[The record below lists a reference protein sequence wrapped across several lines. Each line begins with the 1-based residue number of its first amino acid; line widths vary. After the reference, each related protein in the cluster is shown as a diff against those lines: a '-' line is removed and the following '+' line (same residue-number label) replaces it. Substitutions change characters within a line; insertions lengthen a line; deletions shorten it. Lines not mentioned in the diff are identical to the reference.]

1 MASRLRQV
9 FGSSRTKSSASGSSH
24 GRLRSEDDQSSS
36 NSIPS
41 SPAASLSKASSR
53 MFGRSERGASPSP
66 APSSPHPPATPS
78 NNTIT
83 TSPTPDNASTPPPAA
98 ASSAPSSS
106 PRIANPTTTSQT
118 QQLPPPIPTK
128 NDSKSTPTP
137 SQVQSSTATPTAE
150 SAPVAANAAHRPS
163 ASAAPTAASNAS
175 DLAQSGGITPTTG
188 NPDSNKP
195 AIESAAA
202 PAAPAPTSNMTEPSK
217 PLSINIPANNQQE
230 ASQPSATELPK
241 KQPKTDAKV
250 TNGSSADTSVADKDD
265 LTPVGISNKSSFH
278 SRTTADQF
286 RADYHPDNASK
297 YTNPNH
303 YSARPETYHRKSFSA
318 ASQGAPSQGEA
329 TPAGSRRQSGS
340 EHDLGHGRG
349 PTGNLNHAVDA
360 RSHGHPW
367 ISVEDQRLQEDID
380 KKRHWKRWGPYLSE
394 RQWGTVREDYSANG
408 DAWSHFPHE
417 SARSR
422 TYRWGEDGL
431 AGLSDNHCR
440 MGLSL
445 ALWNGKDRMLKERLF
460 GLANNEGNHGED
472 VKELYWY
479 LDSTPTHSYMK
490 MLYKYPQESYP
501 YELFV
506 RESRNR
512 SRDVAEFE
520 VTDTDLFDEDKYWDV
535 FIEYAKDKDEEN
547 AISIRISAYNR
558 GAEPADLHIIPQL
571 VFRNYWFWPKEEPP
585 KPKMKQTGDYV
596 IQTDHP
602 ELGRYHLYCSTSPA
616 PSAPPAKRGQAPE
629 PISDEEVVPELL
641 FTENETNFERLYNG
655 SNKNIYAKDAF
666 HDHIVPAH
674 RQEKD
679 RPKAVE
685 KTRNIKKTIVRQERR
700 PVHRDPEAI
709 APKAD
714 GASADAQ
721 PEAAAAEKQFG
732 TVGPVE
738 DQEYEVV
745 DIEEEIVEE
754 EKYLE
759 DPDET
764 KPPRDYVNPNKEGT
778 KAGAHYVFRQVPPFG
793 GCAVVRMKLTP
804 KTPSQDAAI
813 DDDEQFDTTVESR
826 RSEADEF
833 YAKLISGPMSDDM
846 KNVMRQALAGMLW
859 NKQFYM
865 FVQPEWLRGDPGQP
879 APPPERKHIRNHDWR
894 HLHMED
900 ILSMPDKWEYPFSAV
915 WDSAFHCIPLAMVD
929 PAFAKKQLDLFTRE
943 WYMKPDGALPAYE
956 WNFSDVNP
964 PVHAWA
970 TFRVFKIERKMYGR
984 EDLDFLERV
993 FQKLLINFTWWVNRK
1008 DSSGSNVFEGGFL
1021 GLDNIGPFNRSEPL
1035 PTGGTLRQADGT
1047 AWMAFYALN
1056 MLNMALEL
1064 AKHNPTYEDIASKF
1078 FEHFIFISDAMSFH
1092 DTFDDESTSL
1102 WSDKD
1107 GFYYDAIQ
1115 WGPGNSQVI
1124 PVKSLVGL
1132 IPLYATLTIE
1142 PSALKRFP
1150 SFAKRMQWFL
1160 DNRPEMADRNI
1171 ANMKVGGRGDRRLL
1185 SMVSRE
1191 RLELIL
1197 KRMLDENEFLSPH
1210 GVRSL
1215 SKDHQKNPFHV
1226 NVGGEDFGVGYW
1238 PGDSHSPMFG
1248 GNSNW
1253 RGPIWICVNFL
1264 LIESLQRFYQYYGD
1278 SFKVECPT
1286 GSGDYMH
1293 LGHVAEELSHR
1304 LLGIFL
1310 RDDQGRRA
1318 NNGGIPMLDYAPEF
1332 RDLVHFYEFFHG
1344 DTGKGLGASH
1354 QCGWTGLIAYTIY
1367 STGASYGLAQTPR
1380 TPKSTAAHYFD
1391 EHLTEDGRSE
1401 AGSVPYS
1408 NAYSRPPSPDEL

>member
-1 MASRLRQV
+1 MASRLRKA
-9 FGSSRTKSSASGSSH
+9 FGSSRTKSNASSGQVPTE
-24 GRLRSEDDQSSS
+24 GDRS
-36 NSIPS
+36 NPG
-41 SPAASLSKASSR
+41 SPASSLGKAASKA
-53 MFGRSERGASPSP
+53 FGRNDRGASPSP
-66 APSSPHPPATPS
+66 SSPAPAPATPS
-78 NNTIT
+78 KNTT
-83 TSPTPDNASTPPPAA
+83 TTTNTPISSSKPSTPSAQQPQQLAPNPPAKPAVKDFA
-98 ASSAPSSS
+98 ATPAPAQSQSSA
-106 PRIANPTTTSQT
+106 
-118 QQLPPPIPTK
+118 
-128 NDSKSTPTP
+128 
-137 SQVQSSTATPTAE
+137 ATPTAE
-150 SAPVAANAAHRPS
+150 SAAPTASS
-163 ASAAPTAASNAS
+163 ASAATPAVAGAATGAAAGAATAATAAASNGG
-175 DLAQSGGITPTTG
+175 DKAQSGQATPTTR
-188 NPDSNKP
+188 NVD
-195 AIESAAA
+195 SAAD
-202 PAAPAPTSNMTEPSK
+202 PASSEMSQPAK
-217 PLSINIPANNQQE
+217 PLSINIPANQQE
-230 ASQPSATELPK
+230 VAVPAATELPK
-241 KQPKTDAKV
+241 KQSKSDGTATRA
-250 TNGSSADTSVADKDD
+250 TNGSVADSDD
-265 LTPVGISNKSSFH
+265 LTPVGLNSKSSFH
-278 SRTTADQF
+278 SRNTADQF
-286 RADYHPDNASK
+286 RAEYHPDNASK
-297 YTNPNH
+297 YANPNH
-303 YSARPETYHRKSFSA
+303 YSARPDTYHRKSFSNA
-318 ASQGAPSQGEA
+318 ASTYGEP
-329 TPAGSRRQSGS
+329 TPAGSRRPSGS
-340 EHDLGHGRG
+340 EMDIGHGRG
-349 PTGNLNHAVDA
+349 PTGNLSTAVDA
-360 RSHGHPW
+360 RNHGSKLFISH
-367 ISVEDQRLQEDID
+367 EDQRLQEDID

-408 DAWSHFPHE
+408 DAWTHFPHE

-520 VTDTDLFDEDKYWDV
+520 ITDTDLFDDDKYWDV
-535 FIEYAKDKDEEN
+535 FVEYAKDEDEEN
-547 AISIRISAYNR
+547 AVSIRISAYNR
-558 GAEPADLHIIPQL
+558 GPEAADLHILPQL
-571 VFRNYWFWPKEEPP
+571 LFRNYWSWPKEEPK
-585 KPKMKQTGDYV
+585 KPTMKQTGEYV
-596 IQTDHP
+596 IQADHP

-629 PISDEEVVPELL
+629 PVSDEEVIPDLL
-641 FTENETNFERLYNG
+641 FTENETNFERLYGGN
-655 SNKNIYAKDAF
+655 NKNIYAKDAF
-666 HDHIVPAH
+666 HDHIVPGH

-679 RPKAVE
+679 RPKAIQ
-685 KTRNIKKTIVRQERR
+685 KTRKVIKKVVRQEKR
-700 PVHRDPEAI
+700 PKQQVVEAVV
-709 APKAD
+709 AAEAN
-714 GASADAQ
+714 GASETD
-721 PEAAAAEKQFG
+721 PEAAAKEKQFG
-732 TVGPVE
+732 SLEHLPEQDFELVDVE
-738 DQEYEVV
+738 DE
-745 DIEEEIVEE
+745 VEE
-754 EKYLE
+754 DETYYE

-764 KPPRDYVNPNKEGT
+764 KPPRQYVNPNKEGT

-804 KTPSQDAAI
+804 KTPAQDSAI
-813 DDDEQFDTTVESR
+813 DDDEQFDTTVEAR

-865 FVQPEWLRGDPGQP
+865 FIQPEWLRGDPGQP
-879 APPPERKHIRNHDWR
+879 APPPERKRIRNHDWR

-970 TFRVFKIERKMYGR
+970 TFRVFKIERKMFGR

-1078 FEHFIFISDAMSFH
+1078 FEHFIFISDAMSFN
-1092 DTFDDESTSL
+1092 TDDEEGISL

-1107 GFYYDAIQ
+1107 GFFYDAIQ

-1160 DNRPEMADRNI
+1160 DNRPEMSDRNI
-1171 ANMKVGGRGDRRLL
+1171 ANIKVGGRGDRRLL

-1367 STGASYGLAQTPR
+1367 STGASYGLASTPR

>member
-1 MASRLRQV
+1 MASQLRKV
-9 FGSSRTKSSASGSSH
+9 FGSSRTKSSASNSSH
-24 GRLRSEDDQSSS
+24 GRVRSEDDQQQPSPNS
-36 NSIPS
+36 NPS
-41 SPAASLSKASSR
+41 SPHASLGKASSR
-53 MFGRSERGASPSP
+53 IFGRSDRGASPSP
-66 APSSPHPPATPS
+66 SAAPSSPLPS
-78 NNTIT
+78 TAPSRNTTT
-83 TSPTPDNASTPPPAA
+83 TSSQVPTAGASPLPSPSPQSQVASPPPAKTEKQTTPV
-98 ASSAPSSS
+98 PSK
-106 PRIANPTTTSQT
+106 PTS
-118 QQLPPPIPTK
+118 
-128 NDSKSTPTP
+128 STPTP
-137 SQVQSSTATPTAE
+137 TTE
-150 SAPVAANAAHRPS
+150 
-163 ASAAPTAASNAS
+163 SAAPKQASAHAPAPAAA
-175 DLAQSGGITPTTG
+175 P
-188 NPDSNKP
+188 
-195 AIESAAA
+195 SAAA
-202 PAAPAPTSNMTEPSK
+202 APSSASTPAPEQTSNVDAAATDSKMSVPAK
-217 PLSINIPANNQQE
+217 PLSINIPAANQDS
-230 ASQPSATELPK
+230 APSPATELPK
-241 KQPKTDAKV
+241 KQPKAEARSTNGTSADANANADAKA
-250 TNGSSADTSVADKDD
+250 NGNSED
-265 LTPVGISNKSSFH
+265 LTPVGVSNTSSFH
-278 SRTTADQF
+278 SRTNADQH
-286 RADYHPDNASK
+286 RADYHPDKPSK
-297 YTNPNH
+297 YANPNH
-303 YSARPETYHRKSFSA
+303 YSARPETYHRKSFS
-318 ASQGAPSQGEA
+318 SAPPSHGEQ
-329 TPAGSRRQSGS
+329 TPAGSRRQSTS
-340 EHDLGHGRG
+340 EHDIGHARG
-349 PTGNLNHAVDA
+349 PTGNLNNAVEA
-360 RSHGHPW
+360 RAPASHW
-367 ISVEDQRLQEDID
+367 MSKEDQRLQEDGE

-490 MLYKYPQESYP
+490 MLYKYPQEQYP

-535 FIEYAKDKDEEN
+535 FVEYAKDQDEEN
-547 AISIRISAYNR
+547 AISVRISAYNR
-558 GAEPADLHIIPQL
+558 GPEPADLHIIPQL

-629 PISDEEVVPELL
+629 PISDDEVVPELL

-655 SNKNIYAKDAF
+655 NNRNIYAKDAF
-666 HDHIVPAH
+666 HDHIVPWH

-679 RPKAVE
+679 RPKAIQ
-685 KTRNIKKTIVRQERR
+685 KTRKIKKTVVRQERR
-700 PVHRDPEAI
+700 PVHRDAEEG
-709 APKAD
+709 APKAN
-714 GASADAQ
+714 GASAEAE

-732 TVGPVE
+732 TVGPTE
-738 DQEYEVV
+738 EQEWEVV
-745 DIEEEIVEE
+745 DIEEEVEE
-754 EKYLE
+754 DETYYE
-759 DPDET
+759 EPDES

-804 KTPSQDAAI
+804 KTPSQDPAI
-813 DDDEQFDTTVESR
+813 DDDEQFDNTVEAR

-833 YAKLISGPMSDDM
+833 YAKLVSGPMSDDM

-879 APPPERKHIRNHDWR
+879 PPPPERKRIRNHDWR

-1197 KRMLDENEFLSPH
+1197 KRMLDENEFLSEH

-1215 SKDHQKNPFHV
+1215 SKDHKENPFHV

-1354 QCGWTGLIAYTIY
+1354 QCGWTGLIAYTLY

>member
-1 MASRLRQV
+1 MASHLRKV
-9 FGSSRTKSSASGSSH
+9 FGSGRAKSSASSSSH
-24 GRLRSEDDQSSS
+24 GRLRSEDDQASCNNS
-36 NSIPS
+36 NPS
-41 SPAASLSKASSR
+41 SPAPSLSKASSR
-53 MFGRSERGASPSP
+53 VFGRSDRGTSASPSSP
-66 APSSPHPPATPS
+66 APTTPCKNTATSSQPQQQ
-78 NNTIT
+78 
-83 TSPTPDNASTPPPAA
+83 
-98 ASSAPSSS
+98 SS
-106 PRIANPTTTSQT
+106 Q
-118 QQLPPPIPTK
+118 QQLPPAPPA
-128 NDSKSTPTP
+128 KSEQQQITPMP
-137 SQVQSSTATPTAE
+137 SRPTAE
-150 SAPVAANAAHRPS
+150 SAAPTTPAAATVSTAVQTQAPT
-163 ASAAPTAASNAS
+163 SAAPTLAAPGASDNQNTGQVAASKSKMA
-175 DLAQSGGITPTTG
+175 
-188 NPDSNKP
+188 DSV
-195 AIESAAA
+195 
-202 PAAPAPTSNMTEPSK
+202 K
-217 PLSINIPANNQQE
+217 PLSINIPAKNQD
-230 ASQPSATELPK
+230 APQPAAELPK
-241 KQPKTDAKV
+241 KQSKSEFKP
-250 TNGSSADTSVADKDD
+250 TNASVGSFADRDD
-265 LTPVGISNKSSFH
+265 LTPVGLSNKPSFH
-278 SRTTADQF
+278 SRNTADQF
-286 RADYHPDNASK
+286 RAEYHPDNASK
-297 YTNPNH
+297 YANPKH

-318 ASQGAPSQGEA
+318 APSQSALSQSAPSVGEA

-349 PTGNLNHAVDA
+349 PTGNLDYVVDA
-360 RSHGHPW
+360 HSHGNHW
-367 ISVEDQRLQEDID
+367 ISAEDKRLQEDVD
-380 KKRHWKRWGPYLSE
+380 KQRHWKRWGPYLSE

-408 DAWSHFPHE
+408 DAWTHFPHE
-417 SARSR
+417 LARSR

-431 AGLSDNHCR
+431 AGLSDNHAR

-490 MLYKYPQESYP
+490 MLYKYPQQSYP

-520 VTDTDLFDEDKYWDV
+520 ITDTDLFDEDKYWDV
-535 FIEYAKDKDEEN
+535 FVEYAKDEDEEN
-547 AISIRISAYNR
+547 AVSIRISAYNR
-558 GAEPADLHIIPQL
+558 GPEPADLHIIPQL
-571 VFRNYWFWPKEEPP
+571 VFRNYWFWPKQEPS

-602 ELGRYHLYCSTSPA
+602 QLGRYHLYCSTSPA

-655 SNKNIYAKDAF
+655 QNRNIYAKDAF
-666 HDHIVPAH
+666 HDHIVPCH
-674 RQEKD
+674 RQQKD

-685 KTRNIKKTIVRQERR
+685 KTRKIKKTIVRQERR
-700 PVHRDPEAI
+700 PIQRNAQDV
-709 APKAD
+709 APKAN
-714 GASADAQ
+714 GAYQEAQ
-721 PEAAAAEKQFG
+721 PEAAAEKQFG
-732 TVGPVE
+732 TVGPVDE
-738 DQEYEVV
+738 QEYEMV
-745 DIEEEIVEE
+745 DVEEDVIEEET
-754 EKYLE
+754 YFE
-759 DPDET
+759 DCDES

-778 KAGAHYVFRQVPPFG
+778 KAGAHYLFRQVPPFG

-804 KTPSQDAAI
+804 KTPSQDPAI
-813 DDDEQFDTTVESR
+813 DDDEQFDTTVEAR

-879 APPPERKHIRNHDWR
+879 APPPERKRIRNHDWR

-1092 DTFDDESTSL
+1092 DTFDEESTSL

-1367 STGASYGLAQTPR
+1367 STGASYALAQTPR

-1401 AGSVPYS
+1401 AGSAPYS

>member
-1 MASRLRQV
+1 MASQLRKV
-9 FGSSRTKSSASGSSH
+9 FGSSRTKSSSH
-24 GRLRSEDDQSSS
+24 PRQKSTDSDDAPSNVHRSDSQ
-36 NSIPS
+36 NSI
-41 SPAASLSKASSR
+41 
-53 MFGRSERGASPSP
+53 GRSFLKGSPSP
-66 APSSPHPPATPS
+66 
-78 NNTIT
+78 
-83 TSPTPDNASTPPPAA
+83 
-98 ASSAPSSS
+98 
-106 PRIANPTTTSQT
+106 
-118 QQLPPPIPTK
+118 
-128 NDSKSTPTP
+128 SKLKDTESDGRTTPTP
-137 SQVQSSTATPTAE
+137 AAPQRTAE
-150 SAPVAANAAHRPS
+150 S
-163 ASAAPTAASNAS
+163 SN
-175 DLAQSGGITPTTG
+175 D
-188 NPDSNKP
+188 
-195 AIESAAA
+195 A
-202 PAAPAPTSNMTEPSK
+202 PAAPATMEPKTS
-217 PLSINIPANNQQE
+217 LSIDIPGRDGV
-230 ASQPSATELPK
+230 ASQSVELPK
-241 KQPKTDAKV
+241 KPAKA
-250 TNGSSADTSVADKDD
+250 TERKPDPAEK
-265 LTPVGISNKSSFH
+265 TPVPTSPSSKPSFH
-278 SRTTADQF
+278 SRSSAS
-286 RADYHPDNASK
+286 AHKAEYHPDNAYK
-297 YTNPNH
+297 YANPKH
-303 YSARPETYHRKSFSA
+303 YSARPETYHRKSFSQA
-318 ASQGAPSQGEA
+318 ACESVTGGHAA
-329 TPAGSRRQSGS
+329 NGS
-340 EHDLGHGRG
+340 EHDIGHNRG
-349 PTGNLNHAVDA
+349 PTHALNQAADSRA
-360 RSHGHPW
+360 ANGTNGMA
-367 ISVEDQRLQEDID
+367 SVEETRLQEDAN
-380 KKRHWKRWGPYLSE
+380 KERHWKRWGPYLSE
-394 RQWGTVREDYSANG
+394 RQWGTVREDYSDNG

-417 SARSR
+417 IARSR

-440 MGLSL
+440 LGFSL

-490 MLYKYPQESYP
+490 MLYKYPQGPYP
-501 YELFV
+501 YDQLL

-512 SRDVAEFE
+512 GRDVAEFE
-520 VTDTDLFDEDKYWDV
+520 ITDTDLFDDNRYWDV
-535 FIEYAKDKDEEN
+535 FVEYAKDADEEN
-547 AISIRISAYNR
+547 AVSIRISAYNR
-558 GAEPADLHIIPQL
+558 GPEAADLHIIPQMF
-571 VFRNYWFWPKEEPP
+571 FRNYWFWPKDEPE

-596 IQTDHP
+596 IQADHK

-616 PSAPPAKRGQAPE
+616 PSAPAPRRGQAPE
-629 PISDEEVVPELL
+629 PVSDEEVAPELL

-655 SNKNIYAKDAF
+655 QNKNVYAKDAF

-674 RQEKD
+674 RLEKD
-679 RPKAVE
+679 RPQPVR
-685 KTRNIKKTIVRQERR
+685 KTRTVQRTVTRTVRTPRS
-700 PVHRDPEAI
+700 VAAGSTDGDG
-709 APKAD
+709 AD
-714 GASADAQ
+714 GEEQEQQYD
-721 PEAAAAEKQFG
+721 EEE
-732 TVGPVE
+732 VE
-738 DQEYEVV
+738 EHVDEEQEYW
-745 DIEEEIVEE
+745 EIP
-754 EKYLE
+754 E
-759 DPDET
+759 DA
-764 KPPRDYVNPNKEGT
+764 PPTRDYVNPAKEGT
-778 KAGAHYVFRQVPPFG
+778 KAGAHYVFRQVPPNG

-804 KTPSQDAAI
+804 RTPQEDPTV
-813 DDDEQFDTTVESR
+813 DDDEQFDGVVESR

-833 YAKLISGPMSDDM
+833 YSKLVIGPMPDDM
-846 KNVMRQALAGMLW
+846 KNIMRQALAGMMW

-865 FVQPEWLRGDPGQP
+865 FVQSEWLRGDPGQP
-879 APPPERKHIRNHDWR
+879 APPPQRKHIRNHDWR

-900 ILSMPDKWEYPFSAV
+900 VLSMPDKWEYPFSAV
-915 WDSAFHCIPLAMVD
+915 WDTAFHCIPLAMID

-970 TFRVFKIERKMYGR
+970 TFRVFKIERKLFGR

-1008 DSSGSNVFEGGFL
+1008 DSGGANVFEGGFL

-1035 PTGGTLRQADGT
+1035 PTGGVLRQADGT

-1078 FEHFIFISDAMSFH
+1078 FEHFIFISDAM
-1092 DTFDDESTSL
+1092 TYKNAGDDEGLSL

-1107 GFYYDAIQ
+1107 GFYYDAIE

-1160 DNRPEMADRNI
+1160 DNRPEMAERNI
-1171 ANMKVGGRGDRRLL
+1171 ANMKVAGRADRRLL

-1197 KRMLDENEFLSPH
+1197 KRMLDETEFLSEY

-1253 RGPIWICVNFL
+1253 RGPIWIAVNFL
-1264 LIESLQRFYQYYGD
+1264 LIESLQRFYQYYGE
-1278 SFKVECPT
+1278 SFKIECPT
-1286 GSGDYMH
+1286 GSGDFMH

-1304 LLGIFL
+1304 LLRIFT
-1310 RDDQGRRA
+1310 RDESGRRA
-1318 NNGGIPMLDYAPEF
+1318 TNGGVPMLDYEPEF

-1354 QCGWTGLIAYTIY
+1354 QCGWTGLIAYTIF
-1367 STGASYGLAQTPR
+1367 STGASYGLAHTPR

-1391 EHLTEDGRSE
+1391 EHLTEDNRSE
-1401 AGSVPYS
+1401 AGSIPYS
-1408 NAYSRPPSPDEL
+1408 SAYSRPPSPDEL

>member
-1 MASRLRQV
+1 MASSLRKV
-9 FGSSRTKSSASGSSH
+9 FGSSRTKSSASASSH
-24 GRLRSEDDQSSS
+24 GRVRSEDDQTSS
-36 NSIPS
+36 NSNS
-41 SPAASLSKASSR
+41 GSPAASLGKTSSR
-53 MFGRSERGASPSP
+53 IFGRADRGASPSP
-66 APSSPHPPATPS
+66 STPHSPLPPTTPS
-78 NNTIT
+78 KST
-83 TSPTPDNASTPPPAA
+83 TNATDKPSQPSQPIP
-98 ASSAPSSS
+98 SAPSAPSAKTENQS
-106 PRIANPTTTSQT
+106 APAPSRQ
-118 QQLPPPIPTK
+118 
-128 NDSKSTPTP
+128 TPTP
-137 SQVQSSTATPTAE
+137 ATDPATVSASPKPQVESARMPSSNLAPITTPVAVGATASKDSKADKSADNTPT
-150 SAPVAANAAHRPS
+150 SDNAA
-163 ASAAPTAASNAS
+163 A
-175 DLAQSGGITPTTG
+175 G
-188 NPDSNKP
+188 NVKMPDP
-195 AIESAAA
+195 V
-202 PAAPAPTSNMTEPSK
+202 K
-217 PLSINIPANNQQE
+217 PLSINIPINQE
-230 ASQPSATELPK
+230 VAAQPSAELPK
-241 KQPKTDAKV
+241 KQPKSEVKSI
-250 TNGSSADTSVADKDD
+250 NGSIKERDD
-265 LTPVGISNKSSFH
+265 LTPVGVSNTSSFH
-278 SRTTADQF
+278 SRTNADQY

-297 YTNPNH
+297 YANPNH

-318 ASQGAPSQGEA
+318 GAPSLGEQ
-329 TPAGSRRQSGS
+329 TPAQSRRQSTS
-340 EHDLGHGRG
+340 EHDIGHTRG
-349 PTGNLNHAVDA
+349 PTANLSNAVEA
-360 RSHGHPW
+360 RASSQHW
-367 ISVEDQRLQEDID
+367 MSAEDQRLQEDAD
-380 KKRHWKRWGPYLSE
+380 KRRHWKRWGPYLSE
-394 RQWGTVREDYSANG
+394 RQWGTVREDYSSNG

-417 SARSR
+417 LARSR

-520 VTDTDLFDEDKYWDV
+520 ITDTDLFDEDKYWDV
-535 FIEYAKDKDEEN
+535 FVEYAKDKDEEN

-558 GAEPADLHIIPQL
+558 GNEPADLHIIPQL

-585 KPKMKQTGDYV
+585 KPKMKQSGDYV
-596 IQTDHP
+596 IQADHP
-602 ELGRYHLYCSTSPA
+602 DLGRYHLYCSTSPA

-629 PISDEEVVPELL
+629 PISDEEVVPDLL
-641 FTENETNFERLYNG
+641 FTENETNFERLYSGN
-655 SNKNIYAKDAF
+655 NRNIYAKDAF
-666 HDHIVPAH
+666 HDHIVPCH

-685 KTRNIKKTIVRQERR
+685 KTRKIKKTVVREERR
-700 PVHRDPEAI
+700 PVQRDPVAVP
-709 APKAD
+709 PKGN
-714 GASADAQ
+714 GASAEAE

-732 TVGPVE
+732 TVGPTQE
-738 DQEYEVV
+738 QEYEIVE
-745 DIEEEIVEE
+745 IEEEVEE
-754 EKYLE
+754 EETYFE
-759 DPDET
+759 DPDES

-804 KTPSQDAAI
+804 KTPSQDPAI
-813 DDDEQFDTTVESR
+813 DDDEQFDTTVEAR

-865 FVQPEWLRGDPGQP
+865 FIQPEWLRGDPGQP
-879 APPPERKHIRNHDWR
+879 APPPERKRIRNHDWR

-1318 NNGGIPMLDYAPEF
+1318 NNGGIPLLDYAPEF

-1408 NAYSRPPSPDEL
+1408 TAYSRPPSPDEL

>member
-1 MASRLRQV
+1 MASHLRKV
-9 FGSSRTKSSASGSSH
+9 FGSGRTKSS
-24 GRLRSEDDQSSS
+24 SS
-36 NSIPS
+36 NHSRVRSDDDRTPSTPS
-41 SPAASLSKASSR
+41 SPAASLGKAASQVFKNHSS
-53 MFGRSERGASPSP
+53 SSSN
-66 APSSPHPPATPS
+66 PSSPLPPATPS
-78 NNTIT
+78 KSGANESPAP
-83 TSPTPDNASTPPPAA
+83 SPTPGSRISSKPSSKPVPSPPVESPAAENAGNAPAA
-98 ASSAPSSS
+98 A
-106 PRIANPTTTSQT
+106 TTTTTKTASPANAQVQSVQAAAT
-118 QQLPPPIPTK
+118 QPSEQ
-128 NDSKSTPTP
+128 SGRSTPTP
-137 SQVQSSTATPTAE
+137 RDPK
-150 SAPVAANAAHRPS
+150 PS
-163 ASAAPTAASNAS
+163 
-175 DLAQSGGITPTTG
+175 
-188 NPDSNKP
+188 
-195 AIESAAA
+195 AA
-202 PAAPAPTSNMTEPSK
+202 PAASMLEPK
-217 PLSINIPANNQQE
+217 EPLTINIPPAVKTE
-230 ASQPSATELPK
+230 PGVVSAELPK
-241 KQPKTDAKV
+241 KQSSKSDSKTTPTAEPGDI
-250 TNGSSADTSVADKDD
+250 
-265 LTPVGISNKSSFH
+265 TPVMDQEPQFSEKPSFH
-278 SRTTADQF
+278 SRNSAGGF
-286 RADYHPDNASK
+286 KAEYHPDNAYK
-297 YTNPNH
+297 YANPNH

-318 ASQGAPSQGEA
+318 APSVSDA
-329 TPAGSRRQSGS
+329 TPAGSRRPSGS

-349 PTGNLNHAVDA
+349 PTGNLNQAVDS
-360 RSHGHPW
+360 RHNGHSHW
-367 ISVEDQRLQEDID
+367 MSAEDKRLQEDAD
-380 KKRHWKRWGPYLSE
+380 KKRHWKRWGPFLSE

-408 DAWSHFPHE
+408 DAWTHFPHE

-440 MGLSL
+440 MGFSL

-520 VTDTDLFDEDKYWDV
+520 ITDTDLFDEDKYWDV
-535 FIEYAKDKDEEN
+535 FVEYAKDADEEN
-547 AISIRISAYNR
+547 AVSIRISAYNR
-558 GAEPADLHIIPQL
+558 GPEPADLHIIPQL
-571 VFRNYWFWPKEEPP
+571 FFRNYWFWPKDEPK

-596 IQTDHP
+596 IEAEHP

-629 PISDEEVVPELL
+629 PVSDEEVVPELL

-655 SNKNIYAKDAF
+655 NNRNIYAKDAF
-666 HDHIVPAH
+666 HDHIIPGH
-674 RQEKD
+674 RLEKD
-679 RPKAVE
+679 RPKAIQ
-685 KTRNIKKTIVRQERR
+685 KTRMIKKTVVRQERR
-700 PVHRDPEAI
+700 PIEKKEEAAAEA
-709 APKAD
+709 APLAD
-714 GASADAQ
+714 GASAEANG
-721 PEAAAAEKQFG
+721 EAAAAEKQYG
-732 TVGPVE
+732 SIGAVGGEGIDYELVDVE
-738 DQEYEVV
+738 EE
-745 DIEEEIVEE
+745 IEEEVS
-754 EKYLE
+754 YFE
-759 DPDET
+759 DPDESQ
-764 KPPRDYVNPNKEGT
+764 PPRDYVNPDKEGT
-778 KAGAHYVFRQVPPFG
+778 KAGAHYVFRQVPPMG

-804 KTPSQDAAI
+804 RTPAEDAAI
-813 DDDEQFDTTVESR
+813 DDDEQFDNTVEAR

-846 KNVMRQALAGMLW
+846 KNVMRQALAGMMW

-879 APPPERKHIRNHDWR
+879 APPPERKHIRNADWR

-915 WDSAFHCIPLAMVD
+915 WDSAFHCIPLAMID

-970 TFRVFKIERKMYGR
+970 AFRVFKIERKMFGR

-1078 FEHFIFISDAMSFH
+1078 FEHFIFISDAMSFSNG
-1092 DTFDDESTSL
+1092 DDDEGVSL

-1150 SFAKRMQWFL
+1150 SFAKRMQWFI
-1160 DNRPEMADRNI
+1160 DNRPEMSGRNI
-1171 ANMKVGGRGDRRLL
+1171 ANMKVGGRSDRRLL

-1197 KRMLDENEFLSPH
+1197 KRMLDENEFLSPF

-1253 RGPIWICVNFL
+1253 RGPIWLCVNFL

-1286 GSGDYMH
+1286 GSGDFMH

-1304 LLGIFL
+1304 MLGIFL

-1318 NNGGIPMLDYAPEF
+1318 NNGGIPMFDYAPEF

-1367 STGASYGLAQTPR
+1367 STGATYGLAQTPR

-1408 NAYSRPPSPDEL
+1408 SAYSRPPSPDDL

>member
-1 MASRLRQV
+1 MASHLRKV
-9 FGSSRTKSSASGSSH
+9 FGSGRTKSSASH
-24 GRLRSEDDQSSS
+24 GRGASEGDPPSST
-36 NSIPS
+36 PS
-41 SPAASLSKASSR
+41 SPAASLGKAASR
-53 MFGRSERGASPSP
+53 AFGRSDRGASPSP
-66 APSSPHPPATPS
+66 APSSPAPASSSALPPTTPS
-78 NNTIT
+78 KSST
-83 TSPTPDNASTPPPAA
+83 T
-98 ASSAPSSS
+98 
-106 PRIANPTTTSQT
+106 TTTSATPNT
-118 QQLPPPIPTK
+118 QSAIPSPSPRTASKPSTPTAQSQLPPPPTPA
-128 NDSKSTPTP
+128 KSDNTDPATPTQP
-137 SQVQSSTATPTAE
+137 QSSAATPTAE
-150 SAPVAANAAHRPS
+150 KATPVD
-163 ASAAPTAASNAS
+163 AAP
-175 DLAQSGGITPTTG
+175 
-188 NPDSNKP
+188 
-195 AIESAAA
+195 A
-202 PAAPAPTSNMTEPSK
+202 PAAPAQAAATPAAAAAPAQTTPKMETSK
-217 PLSINIPANNQQE
+217 PLTIDIPAANQQE
-230 ASQPSATELPK
+230 PAQPVAELPK
-241 KQPKTDAKV
+241 KQPKSENRAA
-250 TNGSSADTSVADKDD
+250 TNGSSTNTESNGVGPTDRDD
-265 LTPVGISNKSSFH
+265 LTPVGGLNNKSSFH

-286 RADYHPDNASK
+286 RAEYHPDNASK
-297 YTNPNH
+297 YANPKH

-318 ASQGAPSQGEA
+318 APSSMGEA
-329 TPAGSRRQSGS
+329 TPAGSRRPSGS
-340 EHDLGHGRG
+340 EHDIGHGRG
-349 PTGNLNHAVDA
+349 PTANLNHAVDA
-360 RSHGHPW
+360 RHGHGGNHHGHHW
-367 ISVEDQRLQEDID
+367 VSAEDKRLQEDAD

-535 FIEYAKDKDEEN
+535 FVEYAKDEDEEN

-558 GAEPADLHIIPQL
+558 GPEPADLHILPQL
-571 VFRNYWFWPKEEPP
+571 LFRNYWFWPKEEPA
-585 KPKMKQTGDYV
+585 KPQMKQTGDYV
-596 IQTDHP
+596 IQADHP

-655 SNKNIYAKDAF
+655 NNRNVYAKDAF

-674 RQEKD
+674 RMEKD
-679 RPKAVE
+679 RPKAIE
-685 KTRNIKKTIVRQERR
+685 RTRKIKKTVVRQERR
-700 PVHRDPEAI
+700 PIPRDEAAKTDA
-709 APKAD
+709 APKAN

-721 PEAAAAEKQFG
+721 PEAAAAEDQFG
-732 TVGPVE
+732 SIGPTDE
-738 DQEYEVV
+738 QEYEVV
-745 DIEEEIVEE
+745 DIEEEVEE
-754 EKYLE
+754 EETYFE
-759 DPDET
+759 DPDEST
-764 KPPRDYVNPNKEGT
+764 PPRDYVNPQKKGT

-804 KTPSQDAAI
+804 RTPSEDAAI
-813 DDDEQFDTTVESR
+813 DDDEQFDNTVESR

-865 FVQPEWLRGDPGQP
+865 FIQPEWLRGDPGQP
-879 APPPERKHIRNHDWR
+879 APPPERKRIRNHDWR

-970 TFRVFKIERKMYGR
+970 TFRVFKIERKMFGR

-1092 DTFDDESTSL
+1092 QADDEEGISL

-1115 WGPGNSQVI
+1115 WGPGHSQVI

-1171 ANMKVGGRGDRRLL
+1171 ANMQVGGRGDRRLL

-1226 NVGGEDFGVGYW
+1226 NVGGEEFGVGYW

>member
-1 MASRLRQV
+1 
-9 FGSSRTKSSASGSSH
+9 
-24 GRLRSEDDQSSS
+24 
-36 NSIPS
+36 
-41 SPAASLSKASSR
+41 
-53 MFGRSERGASPSP
+53 
-66 APSSPHPPATPS
+66 
-78 NNTIT
+78 
-83 TSPTPDNASTPPPAA
+83 
-98 ASSAPSSS
+98 
-106 PRIANPTTTSQT
+106 
-118 QQLPPPIPTK
+118 
-128 NDSKSTPTP
+128 
-137 SQVQSSTATPTAE
+137 
-150 SAPVAANAAHRPS
+150 
-163 ASAAPTAASNAS
+163 
-175 DLAQSGGITPTTG
+175 
-188 NPDSNKP
+188 
-195 AIESAAA
+195 
-202 PAAPAPTSNMTEPSK
+202 
-217 PLSINIPANNQQE
+217 
-230 ASQPSATELPK
+230 
-241 KQPKTDAKV
+241 
-250 TNGSSADTSVADKDD
+250 
-265 LTPVGISNKSSFH
+265 
-278 SRTTADQF
+278 
-286 RADYHPDNASK
+286 
-297 YTNPNH
+297 
-303 YSARPETYHRKSFSA
+303 
-318 ASQGAPSQGEA
+318 
-329 TPAGSRRQSGS
+329 
-340 EHDLGHGRG
+340 
-349 PTGNLNHAVDA
+349 
-360 RSHGHPW
+360 
-367 ISVEDQRLQEDID
+367 
-380 KKRHWKRWGPYLSE
+380 
-394 RQWGTVREDYSANG
+394 
-408 DAWSHFPHE
+408 
-417 SARSR
+417 
-422 TYRWGEDGL
+422 
-431 AGLSDNHCR
+431 

-501 YELFV
+501 YDLFV

-520 VTDTDLFDEDKYWDV
+520 VTDTDLFDDDKYWDV
-535 FIEYAKDKDEEN
+535 FVEYAKDKDEEN

-558 GAEPADLHIIPQL
+558 GPEAADLHIIPQL
-571 VFRNYWFWPKEEPP
+571 VFRNFWFWPKEEPP
-585 KPKMKQTGDYV
+585 KPKMKQTGEYV
-596 IQTDHP
+596 IQADHP
-602 ELGRYHLYCSTSPA
+602 DLGRYHLYCSTSPA

-629 PISDEEVVPELL
+629 PVSDEEVIPELL

-655 SNKNIYAKDAF
+655 NNRNIYAKDAF
-666 HDHIVPAH
+666 HDHIIPGH

-679 RPKAVE
+679 RPKAIQ
-685 KTRNIKKTIVRQERR
+685 KTRQIKKTIVRQEKR
-700 PVHRDPEAI
+700 PIQSEPEAV
-709 APKAD
+709 APKAN
-714 GASADAQ
+714 GASADAE

-732 TVGPVE
+732 SIGPNGE
-738 DQEYEVV
+738 QQYEVV
-745 DIEEEIVEE
+745 DIEEEIIEDE
-754 EKYLE
+754 TYFE
-759 DPDET
+759 DPDES

-804 KTPSQDAAI
+804 KTPSQDPAI
-813 DDDEQFDTTVESR
+813 DDDEQFDTTVEAR

-865 FVQPEWLRGDPGQP
+865 FVQSEWLRGDPGQP
-879 APPPERKHIRNHDWR
+879 APPPERKRIRNHDWR

-1171 ANMKVGGRGDRRLL
+1171 ANMQVGGRGDRRLL

-1238 PGDSHSPMFG
+1238 PGDSQSPMFG

>member
-1 MASRLRQV
+1 MASHLRKV
-9 FGSSRTKSSASGSSH
+9 FGSGRTKSSASSSSH
-24 GRLRSEDDQSSS
+24 GRLRSEDDQASCNNS
-36 NSIPS
+36 NPS
-41 SPAASLSKASSR
+41 SPAPSLSKASSR
-53 MFGRSERGASPSP
+53 VFGRSDRGASASPSSVSPSSASPSSP
-66 APSSPHPPATPS
+66 APTTPS
-78 NNTIT
+78 KNTV
-83 TSPTPDNASTPPPAA
+83 TSLQPQQQ
-98 ASSAPSSS
+98 SS
-106 PRIANPTTTSQT
+106 Q
-118 QQLPPPIPTK
+118 QQLPPAPPA
-128 NDSKSTPTP
+128 KSEQQQITPTP
-137 SQVQSSTATPTAE
+137 SRPTAE
-150 SAPVAANAAHRPS
+150 SAAPTTPAAATVSTAVQTQAPT
-163 ASAAPTAASNAS
+163 SAAPIAAPGASDNQNTGQVAASKSKMA
-175 DLAQSGGITPTTG
+175 
-188 NPDSNKP
+188 DSV
-195 AIESAAA
+195 
-202 PAAPAPTSNMTEPSK
+202 K
-217 PLSINIPANNQQE
+217 PLSINIPANNQD
-230 ASQPSATELPK
+230 SPQPAAELPK
-241 KQPKTDAKV
+241 KQSKSEFKP
-250 TNGSSADTSVADKDD
+250 TNASVGSSAGRDD
-265 LTPVGISNKSSFH
+265 LTPVGLSNKASFH
-278 SRTTADQF
+278 SRNTADQF
-286 RADYHPDNASK
+286 RAEYHPDNASK
-297 YTNPNH
+297 YANPKH

-318 ASQGAPSQGEA
+318 APSQSALSQYALSQYAPSVGEA

-349 PTGNLNHAVDA
+349 PTGNLGYVVDA
-360 RSHGHPW
+360 HSHGNHW
-367 ISVEDQRLQEDID
+367 ISAEDKRLQEDVD

-408 DAWSHFPHE
+408 DAWTHFPHE
-417 SARSR
+417 LARSR

-431 AGLSDNHCR
+431 AGLSDNHAR

-490 MLYKYPQESYP
+490 MLYKYPQGSYP

-520 VTDTDLFDEDKYWDV
+520 ITDTDLFDEDKYWDV
-535 FIEYAKDKDEEN
+535 FVEYAKDEDEEN
-547 AISIRISAYNR
+547 AVSIRISAYNR
-558 GAEPADLHIIPQL
+558 GPEPADLHIIPQL
-571 VFRNYWFWPKEEPP
+571 VFRNYWFWPKQEPP

-655 SNKNIYAKDAF
+655 QNRNIYAKDAF
-666 HDHIVPAH
+666 HDHIVPCH
-674 RQEKD
+674 RQQKD

-685 KTRNIKKTIVRQERR
+685 KTRKINKTIVRQERR
-700 PVHRDPEAI
+700 PIQRSAQGV
-709 APKAD
+709 APKAN
-714 GASADAQ
+714 GAYEEAQ

-732 TVGPVE
+732 TVGPVDE
-738 DQEYEVV
+738 QEYEMV
-745 DIEEEIVEE
+745 DVEEDVIEEET
-754 EKYLE
+754 YFE
-759 DPDET
+759 DCDES

-804 KTPSQDAAI
+804 KTPSQDPAI
-813 DDDEQFDTTVESR
+813 DDDEQFDTTVEAR

-879 APPPERKHIRNHDWR
+879 APPPERKRIRNHDWR

-1092 DTFDDESTSL
+1092 DTFDEESTSL

-1367 STGASYGLAQTPR
+1367 STGASYALAQTPR

-1401 AGSVPYS
+1401 AGSAPYS

>member
-1 MASRLRQV
+1 MASQLRKV
-9 FGSSRTKSSASGSSH
+9 FGSGRTKSSASASSH
-24 GRLRSEDDQSSS
+24 GRVRSEEDQTNSSTS
-36 NSIPS
+36 NPS
-41 SPAASLSKASSR
+41 SPAQSLGKASSKI
-53 MFGRSERGASPSP
+53 FGRSDRGPSPSP
-66 APSSPHPPATPS
+66 APSSPLPPTASSKNTAAATSTTTP
-78 NNTIT
+78 T
-83 TSPTPDNASTPPPAA
+83 TSSPANTSSSIA
-98 ASSAPSSS
+98 AS
-106 PRIANPTTTSQT
+106 NPVTPQS
-118 QQLPPPIPTK
+118 QQLPPPPPAK
-128 NDSKSTPTP
+128 NDKQASRPS
-137 SQVQSSTATPTAE
+137 SQVQSASATPVAE
-150 SAPVAANAAHRPS
+150 AATP
-163 ASAAPTAASNAS
+163 SAAPATAASSVAASAPGNAAVATAPTAS
-175 DLAQSGGITPTTG
+175 DRSDVAQSGGDTSKS
-188 NPDSNKP
+188 SN
-195 AIESAAA
+195 IESAQAA
-202 PAAPAPTSNMTEPSK
+202 SSKMVDPNLTIDIPAA
-217 PLSINIPANNQQE
+217 NQE
-230 ASQPSATELPK
+230 VSQPAVELPK
-241 KQPKTDAKV
+241 KQPKSEARA
-250 TNGSSADTSVADKDD
+250 TNGSAAERDD
-265 LTPVGISNKSSFH
+265 LTPVGLSSRPSFH
-278 SRTTADQF
+278 SRTNADQF
-286 RADYHPDNASK
+286 RAEYHPDNAYK
-297 YTNPNH
+297 YANPKH
-303 YSARPETYHRKSFSA
+303 YSARPETYHRKSFS
-318 ASQGAPSQGEA
+318 SVVPSQGEP
-329 TPAGSRRQSGS
+329 TPADSRRQSGS

-349 PTGNLNHAVDA
+349 PTGALNHAVDA
-360 RSHGHPW
+360 RSHGHHW
-367 ISVEDQRLQEDID
+367 MSAEDKRLQEDVD
-380 KKRHWKRWGPYLSE
+380 KRRHWKRWGPYLSE

-417 SARSR
+417 LARSR

-440 MGLSL
+440 MGFSL

-501 YELFV
+501 YDLFV

-520 VTDTDLFDEDKYWDV
+520 ITDTDLFDEDKYWDV
-535 FIEYAKDKDEEN
+535 FVEYAKDKDEEN

-558 GAEPADLHIIPQL
+558 GTEPADLHIIPQL
-571 VFRNYWFWPKEEPP
+571 VFRNYWFWPKEEPA

-602 ELGRYHLYCSTSPA
+602 DLGRYHLYCSTSPA

-655 SNKNIYAKDAF
+655 KNRNIYAKDAF

-679 RPKAVE
+679 RPKALE
-685 KTRNIKKTIVRQERR
+685 RTRTIKKTVVRQERR
-700 PVHRDPEAI
+700 PIQRAPVEAQPTVNSASAEASPEA
-709 APKAD
+709 PAD
-714 GASADAQ
+714 
-721 PEAAAAEKQFG
+721 AAAAAAAAVEKQFG
-732 TVGPVE
+732 TVGPVD
-738 DQEYEVV
+738 DQEYEVI
-745 DIEEEIVEE
+745 DIEEEVEE
-754 EKYLE
+754 QEIYFE
-759 DPDET
+759 DPDES
-764 KPPRDYVNPNKEGT
+764 KPPRDYVNPSKEGT

-804 KTPSQDAAI
+804 KTPSQDPAI
-813 DDDEQFDTTVESR
+813 DDDEQFDTTVEAR

-865 FVQPEWLRGDPGQP
+865 FIQPEWLRGDPGQP
-879 APPPERKHIRNHDWR
+879 APPPERKHIRNYDWR

-900 ILSMPDKWEYPFSAV
+900 VLSMPDKWEYPFSAV

-1092 DTFDDESTSL
+1092 DSHDEESTSL

-1132 IPLYATLTIE
+1132 IPLYATLTLE

-1226 NVGGEDFGVGYW
+1226 NVGGEEFGVGYW

-1310 RDDQGRRA
+1310 RDDQGRRP

-1367 STGASYGLAQTPR
+1367 STGASYALASTPR